1 MSLKEAVRR
10 LMEKSILNFHFD
22 YWNPSLNN
30 NLVSQVMNSAQNLP
44 IYWNV
49 GTGFQ
54 TTLRALV
61 GCFDCFD
68 CSKVQIFMM
77 FFRQEL
83 MVKFAD

>member
-1 MSLKEAVRR
+1 M
-10 LMEKSILNFHFD
+10 
-22 YWNPSLNN
+22 PSAELNN

-49 GTGFQ
+49 GSGFQ

-61 GCFDCFD
+61 GFFDCFD

-83 MVKFAD
+83 MVKSAFYKSSVKFSNLTFQG

>member
-1 MSLKEAVRR
+1 MPFTEL
-10 LMEKSILNFHFD
+10 D
-22 YWNPSLNN
+22 

-61 GCFDCFD
+61 GCFDCCD

-77 FFRQEL
+77 FFLRQEL
-83 MVKFAD
+83 MVESAFYKSSVNYSTLAIKG

>member
-1 MSLKEAVRR
+1 M
-10 LMEKSILNFHFD
+10 
-22 YWNPSLNN
+22 PSTEHNN

-54 TTLRALV
+54 STLRALV
-61 GCFDCFD
+61 GCLIAAR
-68 CSKVQIFMM
+68 VQIFMM

-83 MVKFAD
+83 MVKSAFYESSVKFSNLTFQG

>member
-1 MSLKEAVRR
+1 M
-10 LMEKSILNFHFD
+10 
-22 YWNPSLNN
+22 PSTEHNN

-68 CSKVQIFMM
+68 NFDCFDCSKVQIFMM

-83 MVKFAD
+83 MVKSAFYKSSVEIFKFGI